1 MADSIK
7 NGDKTL
13 EVLLQLVERT
23 AAMDATMKAG
33 FDDLKS
39 RMQASAEQVTKLQD
53 RVSKAEALD
62 SVQDEKIMSNNKEL
76 AEVKQELVEL
86 RELVQ
91 AMKVRIAYFSGG
103 AAVVATVLTL
113 LAQYVIELVAK

>member
-1 MADSIK
+1 
-7 NGDKTL
+7 
-13 EVLLQLVERT
+13 
-23 AAMDATMKAG
+23 
-33 FDDLKS
+33 
-39 RMQASAEQVTKLQD
+39 
-53 RVSKAEALD
+53 
-62 SVQDEKIMSNNKEL
+62 MSNNKEL